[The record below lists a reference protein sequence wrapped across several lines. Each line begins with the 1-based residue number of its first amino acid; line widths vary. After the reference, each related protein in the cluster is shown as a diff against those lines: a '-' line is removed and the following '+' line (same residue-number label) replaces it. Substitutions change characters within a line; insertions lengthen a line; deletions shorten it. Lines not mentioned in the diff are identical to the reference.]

1 MNHDAPDPDDD
12 LFARLEADMNTDFPT
27 AAGPATGGGEVVDL
41 DKARTARRTGPDGS
55 AVGPV
60 DTVPDADDDPDQ
72 PVYVDDPAAHPA
84 PGVVQRR
91 REPVLPKWA
100 SNREEFRAAAR
111 WAAGQAAHT
120 TAYHAAR
127 SPLYAARLAARAPRG
142 AVRVVG
148 GAGRWVADAQGA
160 PMRAVAVR
168 KEDAE
173 LYLRLTRQRDA
184 KVRLRALLAALA
196 GAFGIAFVAVLL
208 VMTPGWTHLALAA
221 ATVSV
226 LGWAGAPADQPLISR
241 AVSKTA
247 VPRLTSDIV
256 ERALLALGIGGMGK
270 GEITFPA
277 PITRDGPGWRA
288 DVDLPHGVT
297 AGDIMERRKRL
308 ASGLRRP
315 LGCVWPEGNADEH
328 EGRLVLWVGDRDL
341 SKAEKIAWPLEKTG
355 RHDLF
360 KPVPFGRNPRG
371 QWVAVPLV
379 QHNVLFGSQPGQGKT
394 SSVRVLAAGAALDP
408 TAEMWTHELK
418 GSGDLD
424 PFEPVS
430 HRFVSGID
438 DDSIEYA
445 SESLALLR
453 KEVMRRTGALKKLP
467 RDLCPDKRVTR
478 EIADRRSGL
487 HPLVCVVDECQNL
500 FAHPKFGKQAGDDA
514 EFIIKIGRAFGV
526 ILILATQRPDKDSLP
541 TGVSGNVSIRFC
553 LRVAGQ
559 VENDMILGT
568 SAYKNGIR
576 ATTFRPEVDAGLGY
590 LAGATATP
598 TVVKTAYL
606 DTPATEAI
614 AKRALAMRKAAGTLT
629 GHAAGQAPE
638 RSDPNATLLDDLD
651 AVWPT
656 GETKVWGETLTTAL
670 AALRPERYDGW
681 APEQLAAALRPLGI
695 EPGQISR
702 RIDGKVVN
710 RRGYD
715 RSAISTAIAERD
727 QKRPAG

>member
-1 MNHDAPDPDDD
+1 MNHENHDPNDD
-12 LFARLEADMNTDFPT
+12 LFARLEADLNTDFSI
-27 AAGPATGGGEVVDL
+27 GGEVVDL
-41 DKARTARRTGPDGS
+41 DKARTTRRPADDTPP
-55 AVGPV
+55 AAGPV
-60 DTVPDADDDPDQ
+60 DTAPDEDDDPEES
-72 PVYVDDPAAHPA
+72 VYVDDPDTPA
-84 PGVVQRR
+84 PTAVERR
-91 REPVLPKWA
+91 REPILPKWA
-100 SNREEFRAAAR
+100 SNAEQFKAAAR
-111 WAAGQAAHT
+111 WAAGQAAYV
-120 TAYHAAR
+120 TAFHAAR
-127 SPLYAARLAARAPRG
+127 SPLYAARLTARAPRG
-142 AVRVVG
+142 AARIVG
-148 GAGRWVADAQGA
+148 GAGRWVADSQGA

-184 KVRLRALLAALA
+184 KVRLRALIAVLA

-221 ATVSV
+221 ATVAA
-226 LGWAGAPADQPLISR
+226 LGWAGAPADAPLVTR
-241 AVSKTA
+241 AVVKTKA
-247 VPRLTSDIV
+247 PRLTSDIV

-328 EGRLVLWVGDRDL
+328 EGRLVLWVGDKDL
-341 SKAEKIAWPLEKTG
+341 SKAEKIPWPLAQTG

-424 PFEPVS
+424 PFEPIS

-445 SESLALLR
+445 ADSLTLLR

-478 EIADRRSGL
+478 EIADKRIGL
-487 HPLVCVVDECQNL
+487 HPLVCIVDECQNL
-500 FAHPKFGKQAGDDA
+500 FAHPKVGKQAGENA

-606 DTPATEAI
+606 DTPVTEAV
-614 AKRALAMRKAAGTLT
+614 AARALAMRKAAGTLT
-629 GHAAGQAPE
+629 GHALGEVPE
-638 RSDPNATLLDDLD
+638 RSDPHATLLDDLE
-651 AVWPT
+651 AVWPS
-656 GETKVWGETLTTAL
+656 GEARVWGETLTAAL
-670 AALRPERYDGW
+670 ATLRPDTYAGW

-695 EPGQISR
+695 EPGQIGR
-702 RIDGKVVN
+702 RIDGKTVN

-715 RSAISTAIAERD
+715 RDHITTVIAERD
-727 QKRPAG
+727 RNRSA

>member
-1 MNHDAPDPDDD
+1 MNHDDHSADDE
-12 LFARLEADMNTDFPT
+12 LFARLEADLTADFPET
-27 AAGPATGGGEVVDL
+27 PGGEVVDL
-41 DKARTARRTGPDGS
+41 GKARTARRPADGP
-55 AVGPV
+55 AVVPV
-60 DTVPDADDDPDQ
+60 VGTAADADDDPDDT
-72 PVYVDDPAAHPA
+72 VYVDDPAAAPA
-84 PGVVQRR
+84 DVAAERR
-91 REPVLPKWA
+91 REPILPKWA
-100 SNREEFRAAAR
+100 SNAEQFKAAAK
-111 WAAGQAAHT
+111 WAAGQAAYV

-127 SPLYAARLAARAPRG
+127 SPLYAARLTARAPRG
-142 AVRVVG
+142 AARIVR
-148 GAGRWVADAQGA
+148 GAGRWVADTQGA

-184 KVRLRALLAALA
+184 KVRLRTLIAALVA
-196 GAFGIAFVAVLL
+196 AFGVAFVAVLL

-221 ATVSV
+221 ATVAA
-226 LGWAGAPADQPLISR
+226 LGWAGAPADQPLVTR
-241 AVSKTA
+241 AVVKTRA
-247 VPRLTSDIV
+247 PRLTSDIV

-328 EGRLVLWVGDRDL
+328 EGRLVLWVGDKDL
-341 SKAEKIAWPLEKTG
+341 SKAEKIAWPLAKSG

-424 PFEPVS
+424 PFEPIS

-445 SESLALLR
+445 AESLTLLR

-478 EIADRRSGL
+478 EIADKRIGL
-487 HPLVCVVDECQNL
+487 HPLVCIVDECQNL
-500 FAHPKFGKQAGDDA
+500 FAHAKVGKQAGEDA

-614 AKRALAMRKAAGTLT
+614 AKRARAMRAAAGTLT
-629 GHAAGQAPE
+629 GHAAGEAPE
-638 RSDPNATLLDDLD
+638 RSDPHATLLDDLA
-651 AVWPT
+651 AVWPA
-656 GETKVWGETLTTAL
+656 GEARVWGETLTGAL
-670 AALRPERYDGW
+670 AALRPDAYAGW

-695 EPGQISR
+695 EPGQIGR
-702 RIDGKVVN
+702 RIDGKTVN

-715 RSAISTAIAERD
+715 RAHITAAIAERD
-727 QKRPAG
+727 RNRSA